1 MRTTQGSMLASL
13 RAVKNFIDTN
23 AAVLG
28 SVVNTGARKRL
39 DDAIAA
45 LSEHVAT
52 QTGSNLAAQGATQQQ
67 YALRKVLLRDHMAP
81 IARIARADL
90 PVSPAIEPMRMPK
103 GRPTIERLAAAAYGM
118 AKAAAPF
125 TDTFVAAGLSE
136 DFVKQ
141 LTDATDAMLAT
152 LGSRTQSRGL
162 RGGATEGLKTR
173 LTDGRRVVGVL
184 DAFVKTALKDDPALL
199 ANWNIVKRVQKV
211 AAGPTPLGPD
221 PAPVAPT
228 APAAPAALAA
238 PAAPSPAAP

>member
-1 MRTTQGSMLASL
+1 MRTKQGSMLQSL
-13 RAVKNFIDTN
+13 RAAKAFIDTN
-23 AAVLG
+23 AASLAG
-28 SVVNTGARKRL
+28 VVNTGARKRL

-52 QTGSNLAAQGATQQQ
+52 QTSSNLAAQGATQQQ
-67 YALRKVLLRDHMAP
+67 YALRKALLRDHMAA

-103 GRPTIERLAAAAYGM
+103 GKPTTERLAAAAYGM

-125 TDTFVAAGLSE
+125 TDIFVGAGLPE
-136 DFVKQ
+136 DFIKQ

-152 LGSRTQSRGL
+152 LGYRVQSRGA
-162 RGGATEGLKTR
+162 RGGATEGLKAR
-173 LTDGRRVVGVL
+173 LTEGRKVVGVL

-199 ANWNIVKRVQKV
+199 ANWNIVKRVHKV

-221 PAPVAPT
+221 PVATQPSPSSEIT
-228 APAAPAALAA
+228 S
-238 PAAPSPAAP
+238 SPAAA